1 MTEPE
6 AAEPEVT
13 EPQGP
18 DPDGTGPAEQEAYPP
33 GWYADY
39 ADTSL
44 LRYWDGTEWTEHT
57 HPATADH

>member
-1 MTEPE
+1 VTDPE
-6 AAEPEVT
+6 RDEPEVA
-13 EPQGP
+13 
-18 DPDGTGPAEQEAYPP
+18 GPAEPDAADAYAP

-44 LRYWDGTEWTEHT
+44 LRYWDGAEWTEHT